1 MERLTWVECP
11 RDAMQGWHRLFSTE
25 EKVAYL
31 QELAQVGFDVL
42 DAGSFVSPRAV
53 PQMADTAAVLDQ
65 IDWPGQKP
73 EVLVIVGN
81 PVGWE
86 RALQHPA
93 VDTVGYP
100 YSLSEAFQQRNTQRS
115 RQQALVEL
123 ERMVASAH
131 DAGKKAVVYFSMAF
145 GNPYGEVLSDGM
157 IHEALEHMVR
167 IQPDAVSIS
176 DTIGSG
182 TPESIQRRAEQAL
195 EYLPVEQLG
204 MHLHV
209 REDQAFAHLE
219 AAWNA
224 GIRRFDTAL
233 RGIGGCPFAQSNLVG
248 NMPAEKLLTFAN
260 RVGASYGVRPMALES
275 AHNEALALFK

>member
-1 MERLTWVECP
+1 
-11 RDAMQGWHRLFSTE
+11 
-25 EKVAYL
+25 
-31 QELAQVGFDVL
+31 
-42 DAGSFVSPRAV
+42 
-53 PQMADTAAVLDQ
+53 
-65 IDWPGQKP
+65 
-73 EVLVIVGN
+73 
-81 PVGWE
+81 
-86 RALQHPA
+86 
-93 VDTVGYP
+93 
-100 YSLSEAFQQRNTQRS
+100 
-115 RQQALVEL
+115 VEL

-131 DAGKKAVVYFSMAF
+131 DVGKKAVVYFSMAF

-157 IHEALEHMVR
+157 IHEALDHMVR

-195 EYLPVEQLG
+195 EYLPVARLG

-224 GIRRFDTAL
+224 GIRRFDTAM